1 MLQSFH
7 KLMTQPTPRS
17 PSHTAAV
24 AQALL
29 VTFLWS
35 TSWVLIK
42 LGLKDIP
49 ALTFAGIRY
58 SLAFVCLVCLAVFN
72 RQTGWLR
79 SLNKRQ
85 WGKLI
90 LLGIFYYTITQ
101 GSQFIGLAYLPA
113 ITVSLLLNFTTLIV
127 ALFGILW
134 LAEKPSRQ
142 QWVGIM
148 LCAVAGVVFFYPAEF
163 PRSQGIAIIVVVVG
177 VFANAIAAIMG
188 RHINRNGDISPLA
201 VTTVSMGIGSL
212 ILLISG
218 FASEPMPSL
227 TPLNWGIIAWLA
239 VINTALAFTLWN
251 HTLRTLPAVESSI
264 INSTM
269 IVQIALLAWIFLG
282 ETISFQKGIA
292 MVMAIAGAILVQI
305 RPKGL

>member
-1 MLQSFH
+1 
-7 KLMTQPTPRS
+7 MTETTSRS
-17 PSHTAAV
+17 PSHSTAV

-58 SLAFVCLVCLAVFN
+58 SLAFLCLVFLAVIN
-72 RQTGWLR
+72 RQTGSLR
-79 SLNKRQ
+79 NLSLPQ

-90 LLGIFYYTITQ
+90 VLGIFYYTITQ
-101 GSQFIGLAYLPA
+101 GSQFYGLAYLPA

-134 LAEKPSRQ
+134 LAEKPSPH
-142 QWVGIM
+142 QWVGII
-148 LCAVAGVVFFYPAEF
+148 LCAVAGVVFFYPVEF
-163 PRSQGIAIIVVVVG
+163 PPSEAIAILVVVAG
-177 VFANAIAAIMG
+177 VMANAIAAVMG
-188 RHINRNGDISPLA
+188 RHINRNGDLPPLT
-201 VTTVSMGIGSL
+201 VTLVSMGIGSL
-212 ILLISG
+212 LLLISG
-218 FASEPMPSL
+218 FTLEPLPSL
-227 TPLNWGIIAWLA
+227 TPLNWGIIVWLA

-251 HTLRTLPAVESSI
+251 HTQRTLPAVESSI

-282 ETISFQKGIA
+282 ETISIQKGVGMIL
-292 MVMAIAGAILVQI
+292 AICGAILVQI